1 MTVDIEVIDDVYHPM
16 RIDMRYPAHQKQETR
31 ERIVRAASRH
41 FRGRG
46 GEGVAIADL
55 MGKLNLTHGGFYK
68 HFDSKEQLFAEAVA
82 KSFEDVRA
90 GFAEAVVKAQP
101 GDELRVL
108 IEQYLSLEHCAN
120 PDSGCP
126 LAALA
131 SEIPRYPRALRVKI
145 DQPSAI
151 ISKRC
156 PDFCRE
162 RRKKNVNAIACA
174 AFRNERSAYLGPDG
188 GGQRDASEYFGGGQG
203 VLYQGLLSATVS

>member
-1 MTVDIEVIDDVYHPM
+1 
-16 RIDMRYPAHQKQETR
+16 MRYSAQHKQETR

-55 MGKLNLTHGGFYK
+55 MRKLNLTHGGFYR

-90 GFAEAVVKAQP
+90 KFRDAVEKAPP
-101 GDELRVL
+101 GGKLKVL
-108 IEQYLSLEHCAN
+108 IEEYLSLEHCAN

-131 SEIPRYPRALRVKI
+131 SEIPRYPRAVRVKI
-145 DQPSAI
+145 DRAMRDHLKKLSGFLPGATE
-151 ISKRC
+151 K
-156 PDFCRE
+156 E
-162 RRKKNVNAIACA
+162 RQ
-174 AFRNERSAYLGPDG
+174 RNCML
-188 GGQRDASEYFGGGQG
+188 
-203 VLYQGLLSATVS
+203 LLSGMSGALSLARTVADKEMRQSILQAAREFYIKTFCLQP

>member
-1 MTVDIEVIDDVYHPM
+1 M

-90 GFAEAVVKAQP
+90 WFAEAVVKAQP
-101 GDELRVL
+101 GGELRVL

-131 SEIPRYPRALRVKI
+131 SEIPRYPRAVRVKI
-145 DQPSAI
+145 DRAM
-151 ISKRC
+151 R
-156 PDFCRE
+156 DHL
-162 RRKKNVNAIACA
+162 KKVSEFLPGATEKDRQ
-174 AFRNERSAYLGPDG
+174 RNCL
-188 GGQRDASEYFGGGQG
+188 
-203 VLYQGLLSATVS
+203 VLLSGMSGALTLARTVADKEMRQSILQAAREFYIKAFCP

>member
-1 MTVDIEVIDDVYHPM
+1 M

-90 GFAEAVVKAQP
+90 KFRDAVEKAPP
-101 GDELRVL
+101 GGELRVL
-108 IEQYLSLEHCAN
+108 IEEYLSLEHCAN

-131 SEIPRYPRALRVKI
+131 SEIPRYPRAVRVKI
-145 DQPSAI
+145 DRAM
-151 ISKRC
+151 R
-156 PDFCRE
+156 DHL
-162 RRKKNVNAIACA
+162 KKVSEFLPGATEKDRQ
-174 AFRNERSAYLGPDG
+174 RNCL
-188 GGQRDASEYFGGGQG
+188 
-203 VLYQGLLSATVS
+203 VLLSGMSGALTLARTVADKEMRQSILQAAREFYIKAFCP

>member
-1 MTVDIEVIDDVYHPM
+1 MAVDIEVIDDIYHPM

-41 FRGRG
+41 FRRRG

-82 KSFEDVRA
+82 KSFEDVR
-90 GFAEAVVKAQP
+90 
-101 GDELRVL
+101 VL

-131 SEIPRYPRALRVKI
+131 SEIPRYPRAVRVKI
-145 DQPSAI
+145 DRAM
-151 ISKRC
+151 R
-156 PDFCRE
+156 DHL
-162 RRKKNVNAIACA
+162 KKVSEFLPGATEKDRQ
-174 AFRNERSAYLGPDG
+174 RNCL
-188 GGQRDASEYFGGGQG
+188 
-203 VLYQGLLSATVS
+203 VLLSGMSGALTLARTVADKEMRQSILQAAREFYIKAFCPQP

>member
-1 MTVDIEVIDDVYHPM
+1 
-16 RIDMRYPAHQKQETR
+16 MRYPAHQKQETR

-90 GFAEAVVKAQP
+90 WFAEAVVKAQP
-101 GDELRVL
+101 GGELRVL

-131 SEIPRYPRALRVKI
+131 SEIPRYPRAVRVKI
-145 DQPSAI
+145 DLAM
-151 ISKRC
+151 R
-156 PDFCRE
+156 DHL
-162 RRKKNVNAIACA
+162 KKVSEFLPGATEKDRQ
-174 AFRNERSAYLGPDG
+174 RNCL
-188 GGQRDASEYFGGGQG
+188 
-203 VLYQGLLSATVS
+203 VLLSGMSGALTLARTVADKEMRQSILQAAREFYIKAFCP

>member
-1 MTVDIEVIDDVYHPM
+1 M

-101 GDELRVL
+101 GGELRVL

-131 SEIPRYPRALRVKI
+131 SEIPRYPRAVRVKI
-145 DQPSAI
+145 DRAM
-151 ISKRC
+151 R
-156 PDFCRE
+156 DHL
-162 RRKKNVNAIACA
+162 KKVSEFLPGATEKDRQ
-174 AFRNERSAYLGPDG
+174 RNCL
-188 GGQRDASEYFGGGQG
+188 
-203 VLYQGLLSATVS
+203 VLLSGMSGALTLARTVADKEMRQSILQAAREFYIKAFCP

>member
-1 MTVDIEVIDDVYHPM
+1 M

-101 GDELRVL
+101 GGELRVL

-131 SEIPRYPRALRVKI
+131 SEIPRYPRAVRVKI
-145 DQPSAI
+145 DRAM
-151 ISKRC
+151 R
-156 PDFCRE
+156 DHL
-162 RRKKNVNAIACA
+162 KKVSECLPGATEKDRQ
-174 AFRNERSAYLGPDG
+174 RNCL
-188 GGQRDASEYFGGGQG
+188 
-203 VLYQGLLSATVS
+203 VLLSGMSGALTLARTVADKEMRQSILQAAREFYIKAFCP

>member
-1 MTVDIEVIDDVYHPM
+1 MIVDIEVIDDIYHPM
-16 RIDMRYPAHQKQETR
+16 RIDMRYPVHQKQETR

-41 FRGRG
+41 FRDRG

-90 GFAEAVVKAQP
+90 KFKEVVEKAP
-101 GDELRVL
+101 PEGRLKVF
-108 IEQYLSLEHCAN
+108 IEQYLSLDHCAN

-131 SEIPRYPRALRVKI
+131 SEIARYPSAVRVKI
-145 DQPSAI
+145 DRA
-151 ISKRC
+151 
-156 PDFCRE
+156 
-162 RRKKNVNAIACA
+162 
-174 AFRNERSAYLGPDG
+174 L
-188 GGQRDASEYFGGGQG
+188 RDHINRLS
-203 VLYQGLLSATVS
+203 GLLPGATEKER

>member
-1 MTVDIEVIDDVYHPM
+1 
-16 RIDMRYPAHQKQETR
+16 MRYPAHQKQETR

-101 GDELRVL
+101 GGELRVL

-131 SEIPRYPRALRVKI
+131 SEIPRYPRAVRVKI
-145 DQPSAI
+145 DRAM
-151 ISKRC
+151 R
-156 PDFCRE
+156 DHL
-162 RRKKNVNAIACA
+162 KKVSEFLPGATEKDRQ
-174 AFRNERSAYLGPDG
+174 RNCL
-188 GGQRDASEYFGGGQG
+188 
-203 VLYQGLLSATVS
+203 VLLSGMSGALTLARTVADKEMRQSILQAAREFYIKAFCP

>member
-1 MTVDIEVIDDVYHPM
+1 
-16 RIDMRYPAHQKQETR
+16 MRYSAQHKQETR

-41 FRGRG
+41 FRGQG

-55 MGKLNLTHGGFYK
+55 MRKLNLTHGGFYRRLE
-68 HFDSKEQLFAEAVA
+68 SKEQLFAEAVA

-90 GFAEAVVKAQP
+90 KFTDAVEKAPP
-101 GDELRVL
+101 GGELKVL
-108 IEQYLSLEHCAN
+108 IEQYLSLEHRAN

>member
-1 MTVDIEVIDDVYHPM
+1 
-16 RIDMRYPAHQKQETR
+16 MRYPAHQKQETR

-90 GFAEAVVKAQP
+90 WFAEAVVKAQP
-101 GDELRVL
+101 GGELRVL

-131 SEIPRYPRALRVKI
+131 SEIPRYPRAVRVKI
-145 DQPSAI
+145 DRAM
-151 ISKRC
+151 R
-156 PDFCRE
+156 DHL
-162 RRKKNVNAIACA
+162 KKVSEFLPGATEKDRQ
-174 AFRNERSAYLGPDG
+174 RNCL
-188 GGQRDASEYFGGGQG
+188 
-203 VLYQGLLSATVS
+203 VLLSGMSGALTLARTVADKEMRQSILQAAREFYIKAFCP

>member
-1 MTVDIEVIDDVYHPM
+1 
-16 RIDMRYPAHQKQETR
+16 MRYPAHQKQETR

-101 GDELRVL
+101 GGELRVL
-108 IEQYLSLEHCAN
+108 IEQYLSLVHCAN

-131 SEIPRYPRALRVKI
+131 SEIPRYPRAVRVKI
-145 DQPSAI
+145 DRAM
-151 ISKRC
+151 R
-156 PDFCRE
+156 DHL
-162 RRKKNVNAIACA
+162 KKVSEFLPGATEKDRQ
-174 AFRNERSAYLGPDG
+174 RNCL
-188 GGQRDASEYFGGGQG
+188 
-203 VLYQGLLSATVS
+203 VLLSGMSGALTLARTVADKEMRQSILQAAREFYIKAFCP

>member
-1 MTVDIEVIDDVYHPM
+1 M

-101 GDELRVL
+101 GGELRVL

-131 SEIPRYPRALRVKI
+131 SEIPRYPRAVRVKI
-145 DQPSAI
+145 DRAM
-151 ISKRC
+151 R
-156 PDFCRE
+156 DHL
-162 RRKKNVNAIACA
+162 KKVSEFLPGATEKDRQ
-174 AFRNERSAYLGPDG
+174 RNCL
-188 GGQRDASEYFGGGQG
+188 
-203 VLYQGLLSATVS
+203 VLLSGMSGALTLARTVADKEMRQSILQAAREFYIKTFCLQP